1 MEFNMST
8 VETVDLIEI
17 IAGAISEV
25 FATMLSMEVEILHQ
39 DFKEIADDSQI
50 NGLVDFNG
58 DLSGIINIQV
68 STAFARLMAASMLGM
83 DQDEIE
89 GDEEVV
95 DVIDEVINIISGNL
109 KTALGSSGLSCDFS
123 TPSIT
128 TVTDPKIKSLDFQRH
143 ERFAFR
149 HQKYTGLVDLH
160 IPADDTYDDK
170 SEPADQSKTL
180 GDNEKRDKEIEPEE
194 KQQQEKSPEPTD
206 QFKIL
211 DDTDDEEEESDSV
224 DQFKTSEDTGE
235 EEETPEPDEQIKL
248 IDDTDEEEKA
258 EHKDESDP
266 IDQFKTLDD
275 TGEEEETPEFDEQIK
290 SIDDTDEEKEAEHKD
305 ESDSIDQFKTLDDTG
320 EEEEEENEEEEEIE
334 GGKNKRSLFII
345 LSLAIVFL
353 VACII
358 GFFIYEKRHKTPSEP
373 PPSKQIDTHKPPA
386 VIEKAKPAPLRPID
400 DRLSK
405 ITELRNKLLIK
416 QKDITALKEHYQ
428 NGIDK
433 VENDLIRTIRQKNV
447 TSYKLAINDQRIRL
461 GLGTIQRRRAY
472 IQQLNKPYKRL
483 YEISE
488 ELLYLK
494 RRTEIDIKM
503 VGIIQGMDMDKL
515 IERIDTAIP
524 EYLAKTSKLSI
535 NIKSSKLIPLEN
547 IWKEIRNAK
556 KNPNRKKELL
566 SQENQKN
573 REISQEIC
581 NGNFDRKY
589 ELTELSP
596 EAAECLSKWK
606 GKDLFLNGL
615 TSLSPK
621 AAKKLSQW
629 HGEWLSLNGLSKLSP
644 EAAKYLSQW
653 QGKWFSLNGLT
664 ELSPEVSKYLS
675 QWNGNQIEMVSL
687 KHMAEWEKSGGRL
700 FIPEKFRKQIEQIIE

>member
-275 TGEEEETPEFDEQIK
+275 TGEEEE
-290 SIDDTDEEKEAEHKD
+290 
-305 ESDSIDQFKTLDDTG
+305 
-320 EEEEEENEEEEEIE
+320 EENEEEEEIE

-358 GFFIYEKRHKTPSEP
+358 GFFIYEKKHKTPSEP

-556 KNPNRKKELL
+556 KNPKRKKELL

-606 GKDLFLNGL
+606 GKDLFLTGL

-700 FIPEKFRKQIEQIIE
+700 FIPKKFRKQIEQIIE